1 MSSRE
6 LGNFYGIGIG
16 PGDPE
21 LLTLKAIRIL
31 REVDVVFV
39 PKADI
44 KEESM
49 ALRLWRTAMALEI
62 ARPLINR
69 NDKKVI
75 EKVFPMIKDEDKL
88 REFWLDAAR
97 AIKEELVEGKDV
109 AFLTIGDSLTFS
121 TYIYLLS
128 RLRDMIPEEKIH
140 TIPGITSFNAA
151 ASLVNLPLAQRDE
164 RLAVIP
170 VSDDVEKLRP
180 ILEDFD
186 TVVLMKVAKKLDK
199 VIALLEEL
207 GLAETSVFAS
217 HVGLENAYITHDLSK
232 LKDSGKG
239 YMSVII
245 VKNSRKQ
252 AWHDNTGS
260 LEK

>member
-1 MSSRE
+1 MPSHK

-21 LLTLKAIRIL
+21 LLTLKALRIL
-31 REVDVVFV
+31 KEIDVVFV
-39 PKADI
+39 PKAGI

-49 ALRLWRTAMALEI
+49 ALEI
-62 ARPLINR
+62 VQPMING
-69 NDKKVI
+69 KKVI
-75 EKVFPMIKDEDKL
+75 EKVFPMIKNEDKL
-88 REFWLDAAR
+88 QGFWLDAAR
-97 AIKEELVEGKDV
+97 AIKDELAEGKDV

-121 TYIYLLS
+121 TYVYLL
-128 RLRDMIPEEKIH
+128 RCLRDMIPEENIH
-140 TIPGITSFNAA
+140 TIPGVTSFNAA

-170 VSDDVEKLRP
+170 VSDDVEALRP

-186 TVVLMKVAKKLDK
+186 TTVLMKVAKRLGK

-217 HVGLENAYITHDLSK
+217 HVGLENACITRNLSS
-232 LKDSGKG
+232 LKGSGKG

-245 VKNSRKQ
+245 VKNPRKRTG
-252 AWHDNTGS
+252 HDNKRG
-260 LEK
+260 

>member
-1 MSSRE
+1 MPTNK

-31 REVDVVFV
+31 KEVDTVFV
-39 PKADI
+39 PKAGT

-49 ALRLWRTAMALEI
+49 ALEI
-62 ARPLINR
+62 VQPIING
-69 NDKKVI
+69 KKVI
-75 EKVFPMIKDEDKL
+75 KKVFPMIKDQDKL
-88 REFWLDAAR
+88 QEFWLDAAT
-97 AIKEELVEGKDV
+97 AIKEELAKGKDV

-121 TYIYLLS
+121 TYVYLL
-128 RLRDMIPEEKIH
+128 RCLREIIPEERIH
-140 TIPGITSFNAA
+140 TVPGITSFNAA

-186 TVVLMKVAKKLDK
+186 TVVLMKVAKRMDK
-199 VIALLEEL
+199 VVTLLEDM

-217 HVGLENAYITHDLSK
+217 HVGLENAYITRDLST
-232 LKDSGKG
+232 LKGSGKG
-239 YMSVII
+239 YMSIII
-245 VKNSRKQ
+245 VKKPK
-252 AWHDNTGS
+252 
-260 LEK
+260 EKGTP